1 MGRVPI
7 MIAIGQ
13 LLSTYSLRV
22 VASVIEGDTYV
33 PASMLLEDEEF
44 IKLAQR
50 ADSFNEL
57 RDYVNENY

>member
-1 MGRVPI
+1 
-7 MIAIGQ
+7 MISTGQ
-13 LLSTYSLRV
+13 LGQTYSLRV
-22 VASVIEGDTYV
+22 ILSVIEGDTTV
-33 PASMLLEDEEF
+33 PAFMLMEDEDF

>member
-1 MGRVPI
+1 